1 MLTVRALGKEDAGTA
16 KSTKLEWDGKI
27 LGRDANEVGHWEE
40 VGDGFVGEDK
50 EGGASGD
57 IVISCET
64 KEEDGEERVTVIT
77 KGASDWAV
85 ILEGMLT
92 TAFSMAGKEFS
103 SNTTWQDK

>member
-1 MLTVRALGKEDAGTA
+1 MLTVRALGKEDASTA

-57 IVISCET
+57 IIISCET
-64 KEEDGEERVTVIT
+64 KEEDGEGLTVIT
-77 KGASDWAV
+77 KGASDWAI
-85 ILEGMLT
+85 ILEVMLT
-92 TAFSMAGKEFS
+92 TAFSMTGKEFS
-103 SNTTWQDK
+103 SNTTWRDK